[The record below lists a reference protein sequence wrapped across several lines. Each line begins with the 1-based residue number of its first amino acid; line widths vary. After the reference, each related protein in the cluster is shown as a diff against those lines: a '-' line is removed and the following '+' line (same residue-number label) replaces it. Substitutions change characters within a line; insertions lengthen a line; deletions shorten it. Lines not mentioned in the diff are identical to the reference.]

1 MALHAKLIPL
11 AALLVAMV
19 SVQTG
24 AALVKG
30 LFPRV
35 GVAGA
40 TTLRLAL
47 ASVMLLA
54 VWRPWRR
61 LPKARETRSLLIYGV
76 AMGVHESLLLFGAR
90 PHTARHRGRARVHR
104 SAGGRHGRLAP
115 RDRFR
120 LGRPRGARLG
130 CVAADGARTRA
141 VVAGGH
147 RIRARGRRVLGAV
160 HRVRPKGGRFARRH
174 ERRARHG
181 DRCHRDRPSAWR
193 RRARR
198 SSIRRSLPSP
208 AGSRC
213 LSSALPYSLEMFA
226 LTRLPTRTFGV
237 LMSVEPALGALSGW
251 CFLQESLS
259 LVQWAAV
266 ASIMLASAGSAA
278 TSRGGARPRR
288 DAQLSRR
295 AVPRDRESRRR
306 RASSSVVRSFGCAWK
321 LSGIRSL
328 APM

>member
-1 MALHAKLIPL
+1 MDATALTRLLECYSDVPAELIIVTPSFRFKSPSTALRAMLVPL

-76 AMGVHESLLLFGAR
+76 AMGVMNLCFYSALAR
-90 PHTARHRGRARVHR
+90 IPLGIAVALEFSGP
-104 SAGGRHGRLAP
+104 LA
-115 RDRFR
+115 
-120 LGRPRGARLG
+120 
-130 CVAADGARTRA
+130 VAMAASHRA
-141 VVAGGH
+141 VDFAWVAL
-147 RIRARGRRVLGAV
+147 AALGLVALL
-160 HRVRPKGGRFARRH
+160 PLGLAH
-174 ERRARHG
+174 E
-181 DRCHRDRPSAWR
+181 P
-193 RRARR
+193 
-198 SSIRRSLPSP
+198 LSP
-208 AGSRC
+208 AGIAFALAAGGCWALYIVFGQKAGSLHGGMTAALGTVIGALVIIPFGLAQAGAALLDPGLLPIAC
-213 LSSALPYSLEMFA
+213 AVALLSSALPYSLEMFA

-237 LMSVEPALGALSGW
+237 LMSGEPALGALSGW
-251 CFLQESLS
+251 CFLHEHLS

-266 ASIMLASAGSAA
+266 ASIMLATAGSAI
-278 TSRGGARPRR
+278 T
-288 DAQLSRR
+288 SRR
-295 AVPRDRESRRR
+295 A
-306 RASSSVVRSFGCAWK
+306 
-321 LSGIRSL
+321 
-328 APM
+328 APPTA

>member
-1 MALHAKLIPL
+1 MLVPL

-76 AMGVHESLLLFGAR
+76 AMGVMNLCFYSALAR
-90 PHTARHRGRARVHR
+90 IPLGIAVALEFSGP
-104 SAGGRHGRLAP
+104 LA
-115 RDRFR
+115 
-120 LGRPRGARLG
+120 
-130 CVAADGARTRA
+130 VAMAASHRA
-141 VVAGGH
+141 VDFAWVAL
-147 RIRARGRRVLGAV
+147 AALGLVALL
-160 HRVRPKGGRFARRH
+160 PLGLAH
-174 ERRARHG
+174 E
-181 DRCHRDRPSAWR
+181 P
-193 RRARR
+193 
-198 SSIRRSLPSP
+198 LSP
-208 AGSRC
+208 AGIAFALAAGGCWALYIVFGQKAGSLHGGMTAALGTVIGALVIIPFGLAQAGAALLDPSLLPIAC
-213 LSSALPYSLEMFA
+213 AVALLSSALPYSLEMFA

-237 LMSVEPALGALSGW
+237 LMSGEPALGALSGW
-251 CFLQESLS
+251 CFLHEHLS

-266 ASIMLASAGSAA
+266 ASIMLATAGS
-278 TSRGGARPRR
+278 TIT
-288 DAQLSRR
+288 SRR
-295 AVPRDRESRRR
+295 A
-306 RASSSVVRSFGCAWK
+306 
-321 LSGIRSL
+321 
-328 APM
+328 APPTA

>member
-1 MALHAKLIPL
+1 MLVPL

-76 AMGVHESLLLFGAR
+76 AMGIMNLCFYSALAR
-90 PHTARHRGRARVHR
+90 IPLGIAVALEFSGP
-104 SAGGRHGRLAP
+104 LA
-115 RDRFR
+115 
-120 LGRPRGARLG
+120 
-130 CVAADGARTRA
+130 VAMAASHRA
-141 VVAGGH
+141 VDFAWVAL
-147 RIRARGRRVLGAV
+147 AALGLIALL
-160 HRVRPKGGRFARRH
+160 PLGLAH
-174 ERRARHG
+174 E
-181 DRCHRDRPSAWR
+181 P
-193 RRARR
+193 
-198 SSIRRSLPSP
+198 LSP
-208 AGSRC
+208 AGIAFALAAGGCWALYIVFGQKAGSLHGGMTAALGTVIGALVIIPFGLAQAGAALLDPSLLPIAC
-213 LSSALPYSLEMFA
+213 AVALLSSALPYSLEMFA

-237 LMSVEPALGALSGW
+237 LMSGEPALGALSGW
-251 CFLQESLS
+251 CFLHEHLS

-266 ASIMLASAGSAA
+266 ASIMLATAGS
-278 TSRGGARPRR
+278 TIT
-288 DAQLSRR
+288 SRR
-295 AVPRDRESRRR
+295 A
-306 RASSSVVRSFGCAWK
+306 
-321 LSGIRSL
+321 
-328 APM
+328 APPTA

>member
-1 MALHAKLIPL
+1 MLVPL

-76 AMGVHESLLLFGAR
+76 AMGVMNLCFYSALAR
-90 PHTARHRGRARVHR
+90 IPLGIAVALEFSGP
-104 SAGGRHGRLAP
+104 LA
-115 RDRFR
+115 
-120 LGRPRGARLG
+120 
-130 CVAADGARTRA
+130 VAMAASHRA
-141 VVAGGH
+141 VDFAWVAL
-147 RIRARGRRVLGAV
+147 AALGLVALL
-160 HRVRPKGGRFARRH
+160 PLGLAH
-174 ERRARHG
+174 E
-181 DRCHRDRPSAWR
+181 P
-193 RRARR
+193 
-198 SSIRRSLPSP
+198 LSP
-208 AGSRC
+208 AGIAFALAAGGCWALYIVFGQKAGSLHGGMTAALGTVIGALAIIPFGLAQAGAALLDPGLLPIAC
-213 LSSALPYSLEMFA
+213 AVALLSSALPYSLEMFA

-237 LMSVEPALGALSGW
+237 LMSGEPALGALSGW
-251 CFLQESLS
+251 CFLHEHLS

-266 ASIMLASAGSAA
+266 ASIMLASAGS
-278 TSRGGARPRR
+278 TIT
-288 DAQLSRR
+288 SRR
-295 AVPRDRESRRR
+295 A
-306 RASSSVVRSFGCAWK
+306 
-321 LSGIRSL
+321 
-328 APM
+328 APPTA

>member
-1 MALHAKLIPL
+1 MLVPL

-76 AMGVHESLLLFGAR
+76 AMGIMNLCFYSALARIPLGIAVALEFSGPLAVAMAASHRAVDFAWVALAALGLVALLPLGLAHEPLSAAGIAFALAAGGCWALYIVFGQKAGSLHGGMTAALGTVIGALAIIPFGLAQAGAALLDPSLLPIAC
-90 PHTARHRGRARVHR
+90 A
-104 SAGGRHGRLAP
+104 
-115 RDRFR
+115 
-120 LGRPRGARLG
+120 
-130 CVAADGARTRA
+130 VA
-141 VVAGGH
+141 
-147 RIRARGRRVLGAV
+147 L
-160 HRVRPKGGRFARRH
+160 
-174 ERRARHG
+174 
-181 DRCHRDRPSAWR
+181 
-193 RRARR
+193 
-198 SSIRRSLPSP
+198 
-208 AGSRC
+208 

-237 LMSVEPALGALSGW
+237 LMSGEPALGALSGW
-251 CFLQESLS
+251 CFLHEHLS

-266 ASIMLASAGSAA
+266 ASIMLASAGS
-278 TSRGGARPRR
+278 TIT
-288 DAQLSRR
+288 SRR
-295 AVPRDRESRRR
+295 A
-306 RASSSVVRSFGCAWK
+306 
-321 LSGIRSL
+321 
-328 APM
+328 APPTA

>member
-1 MALHAKLIPL
+1 MLVPL

-76 AMGVHESLLLFGAR
+76 AMGVMNLCFYSALAR
-90 PHTARHRGRARVHR
+90 IPLGIAVALEFSGP
-104 SAGGRHGRLAP
+104 LA
-115 RDRFR
+115 
-120 LGRPRGARLG
+120 
-130 CVAADGARTRA
+130 VAMAASHRA
-141 VVAGGH
+141 VDFAWVAL
-147 RIRARGRRVLGAV
+147 AALGLVALL
-160 HRVRPKGGRFARRH
+160 PLGLAH
-174 ERRARHG
+174 E
-181 DRCHRDRPSAWR
+181 P
-193 RRARR
+193 
-198 SSIRRSLPSP
+198 LSP
-208 AGSRC
+208 AGIAFALAAGGCWALYIVFGQKAGSLHGGMTAALGTVIGALVIIPFGLAQAGAALLDPSLLPAAC
-213 LSSALPYSLEMFA
+213 AVALLSSALPYSLEMFA

-237 LMSVEPALGALSGW
+237 LMSGEPALGALSGW
-251 CFLQESLS
+251 CFLHEHLS

-266 ASIMLASAGSAA
+266 ASIMLASAGS
-278 TSRGGARPRR
+278 TIT
-288 DAQLSRR
+288 SRR
-295 AVPRDRESRRR
+295 A
-306 RASSSVVRSFGCAWK
+306 
-321 LSGIRSL
+321 
-328 APM
+328 APPTA

>member
-1 MALHAKLIPL
+1 MLVPL

-76 AMGVHESLLLFGAR
+76 AMGVMNLCFYSALAR
-90 PHTARHRGRARVHR
+90 IPLGIAVALEFSGP
-104 SAGGRHGRLAP
+104 LA
-115 RDRFR
+115 
-120 LGRPRGARLG
+120 
-130 CVAADGARTRA
+130 VAMAASHRA
-141 VVAGGH
+141 VDFAWVAL
-147 RIRARGRRVLGAV
+147 AALGLVALL
-160 HRVRPKGGRFARRH
+160 PLGLAH
-174 ERRARHG
+174 E
-181 DRCHRDRPSAWR
+181 P
-193 RRARR
+193 
-198 SSIRRSLPSP
+198 LSP
-208 AGSRC
+208 AGIAFALAAGGCWALYIVFGQKAGSLHGGMTAALGTVIGALVIIPFGLAQAGAALLDPGLLPIAC
-213 LSSALPYSLEMFA
+213 AVALLSSALPYSLEMFA

-237 LMSVEPALGALSGW
+237 LMSGEPALGALSGW
-251 CFLQESLS
+251 CFLHEHLS

-266 ASIMLASAGSAA
+266 ASIMLATAGS
-278 TSRGGARPRR
+278 TIT
-288 DAQLSRR
+288 SRR
-295 AVPRDRESRRR
+295 A
-306 RASSSVVRSFGCAWK
+306 
-321 LSGIRSL
+321 
-328 APM
+328 APPTA

>member
-1 MALHAKLIPL
+1 MLVPL

-76 AMGVHESLLLFGAR
+76 AMGIMNLCFYSALARIPLGIAVALEFSGPLAVAMAASHRAVDFAWVALAALGLVALLPLGLAHEPLSAAGIAFALAAGGCWALYIVFGQKAGSLHGGMTAALGTVIGALVIIPFGLAQAGAALLDPSLLPIAC
-90 PHTARHRGRARVHR
+90 A
-104 SAGGRHGRLAP
+104 
-115 RDRFR
+115 
-120 LGRPRGARLG
+120 
-130 CVAADGARTRA
+130 VA
-141 VVAGGH
+141 
-147 RIRARGRRVLGAV
+147 L
-160 HRVRPKGGRFARRH
+160 
-174 ERRARHG
+174 
-181 DRCHRDRPSAWR
+181 
-193 RRARR
+193 
-198 SSIRRSLPSP
+198 
-208 AGSRC
+208 

-237 LMSVEPALGALSGW
+237 LMSGEPALGALSGW
-251 CFLQESLS
+251 CFLHEHLS

-266 ASIMLASAGSAA
+266 ASIMLATAGSTITSHRAA
-278 TSRGGARPRR
+278 PPTA
-288 DAQLSRR
+288 
-295 AVPRDRESRRR
+295 
-306 RASSSVVRSFGCAWK
+306 
-321 LSGIRSL
+321 
-328 APM
+328 